1 MDATPQHAFNP
12 TTYSAVKLDGVDS
25 LGKLRDDLIEFYRPA
40 NSQELFAINRI
51 ALAQQTL
58 LLVARIEN
66 GLFDVFLNE
75 GCRSRSVPELAP
87 HLVGGDQKIVAE
99 HTRNA
104 LLTVGMCSVNAR
116 SKEVAL
122 FLRFQAQAERMYRRA
137 VEEFERL
144 RKLRPKAG
152 APAPTLEPPS
162 VSVDDAASAMPRNRR
177 PAPSAS
183 PAASASRAAPKSTS
197 PPSRPAKIKDFTPHA
212 RSIHTGAGVPF
223 PGAHRGRAHRRGTG
237 GRARRGARPQRRA
250 RAGQQGDGQA
260 ARRKSARASAS
271 CSTAPSRARS
281 GARSRASRQFAEAA
295 LRARLDAEWLDLT
308 LPAPGPRRG
317 HLHPITRIQRE
328 LEELFISLGF
338 AVLDGPEVETE
349 YHNFDALNIPADHPA
364 RDMQD
369 TFWLEDGNL
378 LRTHT
383 SPVQVRGMERL
394 GPPLRMIAPGRVFRN
409 ESVDASHEHTFYQL
423 EGMMIDRDVS
433 VAHLLYFM
441 KTLLTAIFHRD
452 VTVRLRPGYFPF
464 VEPGFELDIQCLICG
479 GPGCPVC
486 KQSGWVELLPCGL
499 VNPNVLRMSGI
510 DPEEWNGFAFGL
522 GLTRLVMMR
531 YGIDD
536 IRQLQGGDLRF
547 LEQF

>member
-1 MDATPQHAFNP
+1 MLDQSIQELEARSLERIASAATEEQLEAVRVDALGRKGPLAQAG
-12 TTYSAVKLDGVDS
+12 KEM
-25 LGKLRDDLIEFYRPA
+25 GKLPPA
-40 NSQELFAINRI
+40 ERASFGKLLNSARQNLEQ
-51 ALAQQTL
+51 ALAARQQ
-58 LLVARIEN
+58 I
-66 GLFDVFLNE
+66 
-75 GCRSRSVPELAP
+75 LA
-87 HLVGGDQKIVAE
+87 DEA
-99 HTRNA
+99 
-104 LLTVGMCSVNAR
+104 
-116 SKEVAL
+116 
-122 FLRFQAQAERMYRRA
+122 
-137 VEEFERL
+137 L
-144 RKLRPKAG
+144 RK
-152 APAPTLEPPS
+152 
-162 VSVDDAASAMPRNRR
+162 
-177 PAPSAS
+177 
-183 PAASASRAAPKSTS
+183 
-197 PPSRPAKIKDFTPHA
+197 
-212 RSIHTGAGVPF
+212 
-223 PGAHRGRAHRRGTG
+223 
-237 GRARRGARPQRRA
+237 
-250 RAGQQGDGQA
+250 
-260 ARRKSARASAS
+260 
-271 CSTAPSRARS
+271 
-281 GARSRASRQFAEAA
+281 
-295 LRARLDAEWLDLT
+295 RLDSEWLDVT

-328 LEELFISLGF
+328 LEELFSSLGF
-338 AVLDGPEVETE
+338 AVLDGPEVEDE

-369 TFWLEDGNL
+369 TFWLDGGNL

-433 VAHLLYFM
+433 VANLLYFM

-479 GPGCPVC
+479 GTGCPVC

-510 DPEEWNGFAFGL
+510 DPEVWGGFAFGL
-522 GLTRLVMMR
+522 GLTRLAMMR

-536 IRQLQGGDLRF
+536 IRHLQGGDLRF

>member
-1 MDATPQHAFNP
+1 M
-12 TTYSAVKLDGVDS
+12 SEDS
-25 LGKLRDDLIEFYRPA
+25 IRELVAGSLERIRAARTLEELEAARIEVLGRKGALAIAGKEMGKLAPEARAAFGKLLNGAKQTLEQAYEARKQRFD
-40 NSQELFAINRI
+40 QG
-51 ALAQQTL
+51 ALAQ
-58 LLVARIEN
+58 
-66 GLFDVFLNE
+66 
-75 GCRSRSVPELAP
+75 
-87 HLVGGDQKIVAE
+87 
-99 HTRNA
+99 
-104 LLTVGMCSVNAR
+104 
-116 SKEVAL
+116 
-122 FLRFQAQAERMYRRA
+122 
-137 VEEFERL
+137 
-144 RKLRPKAG
+144 
-152 APAPTLEPPS
+152 
-162 VSVDDAASAMPRNRR
+162 
-177 PAPSAS
+177 
-183 PAASASRAAPKSTS
+183 
-197 PPSRPAKIKDFTPHA
+197 
-212 RSIHTGAGVPF
+212 
-223 PGAHRGRAHRRGTG
+223 
-237 GRARRGARPQRRA
+237 
-250 RAGQQGDGQA
+250 
-260 ARRKSARASAS
+260 
-271 CSTAPSRARS
+271 
-281 GARSRASRQFAEAA
+281 
-295 LRARLDAEWLDLT
+295 RLDAEWLDLT

-317 HLHPITRIQRE
+317 SVHPITRIQRE
-328 LEELFISLGF
+328 LEELFRSLGF

-349 YHNFDALNIPADHPA
+349 YHNFDALNIPATHPA

-369 TFWLEDGNL
+369 TFWLDGGNL

-441 KTLLTAIFHRD
+441 KTLLAAIFHRE

-510 DPEEWNGFAFGL
+510 DPGEWNGFAFGL
-522 GLTRLVMMR
+522 GLTRLAMMR

-536 IRQLQGGDLRF
+536 IRHLQGGDLRF